1 MFLTFLLRRLMYVIP
16 MLIVTT
22 LIVFSLI
29 LIIPGDPALA
39 LLGDNA
45 TEDKLAL
52 LRSQLG
58 LDQPVLIQ
66 YWNWLTN
73 AVQGDLG
80 RSLFTG
86 EIVSEAV
93 SSRLGVTFQLVL
105 ASIIFSFVFG
115 MIFAIASVIKPNSWV
130 DYMARFIGT
139 LGTAIPNFWLAML
152 LIVFFSVNLGWLP
165 ATGFIS
171 ISESPV
177 GFFQSVILP
186 AICLG
191 AFGAAQ
197 ITRQLRSSLLEVLE
211 SDYIRTAYSK
221 GLLIGPIIWKHG
233 LRNSLLPVITT
244 TGLLFGNMLGA
255 TVVIETV
262 FAIPGMGQLAVN
274 SILQRDFP
282 MLQGVVLVMVVLVL
296 VINFV
301 TDVLYSV
308 LDPRIEYK

>member
-1 MFLTFLLRRLMYVIP
+1 MFIKFLFRRLLYVIP

-22 LIVFSLI
+22 LVVFSLI
-29 LIIPGDPALA
+29 LLIPGDPALA

-45 TEDKLAL
+45 TDEKLAQ
-52 LRSQLG
+52 LRTQLG

-66 YWNWLTN
+66 YWNWLMS

-86 EIVSEAV
+86 EYVSEAV
-93 SSRLGVTFQLVL
+93 ISRLGVTFQVVL
-105 ASIIFSFVFG
+105 TAMIFSFILG
-115 MIFAIASVIKPNSWV
+115 MFFAITSILKPNSWM
-130 DYMARFIGT
+130 DYVARFFGT

-152 LIVFFSVNLGWLP
+152 LVVLFSVNLGWLP
-165 ATGFIS
+165 ATGFTSVMDHPI
-171 ISESPV
+171 
-177 GFFQSVILP
+177 GFLKSVLLP
-186 AICLG
+186 AFCLG

-197 ITRQLRSSLLEVLE
+197 ITRQLRSSLIEVLD

-221 GLLIGPIIWKHG
+221 GLLLWPVIWKHG
-233 LRNSLLPVITT
+233 MRNALLPVVTT
-244 TGLLFGNMLGA
+244 VGLMFGNMLGA
-255 TVVIETV
+255 TVVIESV

-296 VINFV
+296 IINFI
-301 TDVLYSV
+301 TDVLYGV
-308 LDPRIEYK
+308 LDPRIELD

>member
-1 MFLTFLLRRLMYVIP
+1 

-22 LIVFSLI
+22 LVVFSLI
-29 LIIPGDPALA
+29 LLIPGDPALA

-45 TEDKLAL
+45 TDEKLAQ
-52 LRSQLG
+52 LRTQLG

-66 YWNWLTN
+66 YWNWLMS

-86 EIVSEAV
+86 EYVSEAV
-93 SSRLGVTFQLVL
+93 ISRLGVTFQVVL
-105 ASIIFSFVFG
+105 TAMIFSFILG
-115 MIFAIASVIKPNSWV
+115 MFFAITSILKPNSWM
-130 DYMARFIGT
+130 DYVARFFGT

-152 LIVFFSVNLGWLP
+152 LVVFFSVNLGWLP
-165 ATGFIS
+165 ATGFTSVMDHPI
-171 ISESPV
+171 
-177 GFFQSVILP
+177 GFLKSVLLP
-186 AICLG
+186 AFCLG

-197 ITRQLRSSLLEVLE
+197 ITRQLRSSLIEVLD

-221 GLLIGPIIWKHG
+221 GLLLWPVIWKHG
-233 LRNSLLPVITT
+233 MRNALLPVVTT
-244 TGLLFGNMLGA
+244 VGLMFGNMLGA
-255 TVVIETV
+255 TVVIESV

-296 VINFV
+296 IINFI
-301 TDVLYSV
+301 TDVLYGV
-308 LDPRIEYK
+308 LDPRIELD